1 MQSIVK
7 ELGTVTFPLH
17 TMERV
22 YMKEFRKEAGL
33 PGELKRWQPTIDQM
47 LLEVDTDGPIY
58 LMIDQGLVKANTTHR
73 RSGVHIDGYW
83 IPTLQTHGS
92 QPGGHI
98 TNAVGRWDNRPSWI
112 HSKSKGYWDG
122 DYWNTNPKATD
133 WPDEALILAS
143 NVSASNAY
151 IGEWDGVIKDGG
163 DCSHLDLS
171 GLQRVALEANKVYA
185 GNVTMLH
192 ESTPVMEDVLRS
204 LVRLSVP
211 GWSPK

>member
-1 MQSIVK
+1 MKSIVK
-7 ELGTVTFPLH
+7 ELGSVEFPQH

-33 PGELKRWQPTIDQM
+33 PNELKRWQSTIDQM
-47 LLEVDTDGPIY
+47 LLEVDSDGPIY

-73 RSGVHIDGYW
+73 RKGVHIDGYW
-83 IPTLQTHGS
+83 IPELNVHGP

-98 TNAVGRWDNRPSWI
+98 FAKNGRWDNQP
-112 HSKSKGYWDG
+112 YWG
-122 DYWNTNPKATD
+122 LISED

-143 NVSASNAY
+143 SVQASAAY
-151 IGEWDGVIKDGG
+151 IGEWDGDIKEGG

-171 GLQRVALEANKVYA
+171 SLSRVSLEANRIYA

-192 ESTPVMEDVLRS
+192 ESTPVMEDVLRT

>member
-7 ELGTVTFPLH
+7 EMGSVTFPMH

-22 YMKEFRKEAGL
+22 YMKEFRKETGL
-33 PGELKRWQPTIDQM
+33 PSELKRWQQTIDQM

-73 RSGVHIDGYW
+73 RKGVHIDGYW
-83 IPTLQTHGS
+83 IPEVQAHGGA
-92 QPGGHI
+92 PGGHI
-98 TNAVGRWDNRPSWI
+98 FAKNGRWDDKP
-112 HSKSKGYWDG
+112 
-122 DYWNTNPKATD
+122 YWNTLSEG

-143 NVSASNAY
+143 SVSASNAY
-151 IGEWDGVIKDGG
+151 IGEWDGEIKDGG

-171 GLQRVALEANKVYA
+171 NLQRVALEANKVYA

-192 ESTPVMEDVLRS
+192 ESIPVMEDVLRS

-211 GWSPK
+211 GWSPKLESK

>member
-7 ELGTVTFPLH
+7 ELGTVTFPVH

-22 YMKEFRKEAGL
+22 YMREFRKEVGL
-33 PGELKRWQPTIDQM
+33 PSELKRWQPTIDQM

-73 RSGVHIDGYW
+73 RKGVHIDGYW
-83 IPTLQTHGS
+83 IPEVQAHGGA
-92 QPGGHI
+92 PGSHI
-98 TNAVGRWDNRPSWI
+98 FAKN
-112 HSKSKGYWDG
+112 KGYWDG
-122 DYWNTNPKATD
+122 DYWNTNPKAAD
-133 WPDEALILAS
+133 WPNEALILAS
-143 NVSASNAY
+143 SVSASNAY
-151 IGEWDGVIKDGG
+151 IGEWDGIIKDGG

-171 GLQRVALEANKVYA
+171 KLQRIALEANKVYA